1 MDVTDGRKRGLP
13 QPRKRI
19 WIGQRTMR
27 KRAHAGIIT
36 HDHETIIYISRRL
49 VEWKGGHV
57 SPSLT
62 KTAESLV
69 NYQLKRIIIQCT
81 ATPAPNVKFISL
93 SLSALSLRSS
103 QKSHKNES
111 PRRYI
116 RCVAAAAKS
125 ISRQVSSA
133 ERVFRLCRKLIESA
147 GAVKAHLSWLS
158 IKGREKRH
166 WL

>member
-1 MDVTDGRKRGLP
+1 
-13 QPRKRI
+13 
-19 WIGQRTMR
+19 MR

-81 ATPAPNVKFISL
+81 ATPASSVKFISL
-93 SLSALSLRSS
+93 SLSRHFRSAPP
-103 QKSHKNES
+103 KSPIKMNR
-111 PRRYI
+111 P
-116 RCVAAAAKS
+116 
-125 ISRQVSSA
+125 
-133 ERVFRLCRKLIESA
+133 
-147 GAVKAHLSWLS
+147 AV
-158 IKGREKRH
+158 I
-166 WL
+166 